1 MRQKKQLHNNMPTQS
16 LFTSMT
22 GLPLFG
28 TNTTARRCTDHL
40 RPLPPYRRHGTARH
54 GMAQA
59 VYAPPPPSC
68 TARQHKKKDHNILC
82 SVWHCPLSLNPK
94 GSGPGV

>member
-28 TNTTARRCTDHL
+28 TNITARCGTNHL
-40 RPLPPYRRHGTARH
+40 RPLPPYRRHST
-54 GMAQA
+54 AQA
-59 VYAPPPPSC
+59 VYAPPPPP
-68 TARQHKKKDHNILC
+68 AVPHKETETIDR
-82 SVWHCPLSLNPK
+82 
-94 GSGPGV
+94 